1 MESNTPNSDSFLWHD
16 FFNDAVL
23 HCNVDKISLSL
34 LITSEDDKTYLTS
47 LSELEH
53 EAVLADQ
60 FDQFKRAE
68 ELRLALE
75 VAQQSGHYDDDTIE
89 NQDVVEGRLGDQN
102 VEGSDRGGDADGGRY
117 TPSNVY
123 DYCNLSFT
131 PIGVVTNSQDVVVE
145 TTMNLLP
152 GSTVTAVSQ
161 MLDNPLAF
169 LKSHTESTFPS
180 SDVTP
185 KGDVPVPNV

>member
-1 MESNTPNSDSFLWHD
+1 M
-16 FFNDAVL
+16 
-23 HCNVDKISLSL
+23 
-34 LITSEDDKTYLTS
+34 SEF
-47 LSELEH
+47 EH

-75 VAQQSGHYDDDTIE
+75 VAQQSGHYGE
-89 NQDVVEGRLGDQN
+89 APLGGEEVVKAVWEIKMLKAA
-102 VEGSDRGGDADGGRY
+102 SDCGGDADGGRY

-169 LKSHTESTFPS
+169 LKSHAESTFPS

-185 KGDVPVPNV
+185 KGDVPV